1 MPAPRPHRERGYA
14 KLRTPPEKW
23 TPDWLEL
30 MDARFKA
37 MAFVKANLEE
47 LENDLSAG
55 DPSQLSWTQRSL
67 AGHSVW
73 AHTMLEDLERKFARG
88 EEVAIG
94 EWAQLLG
101 VFNRISNTL
110 GLKRV
115 TRMRTISDILP
126 PESKR
131 ATAR

>member
-1 MPAPRPHRERGYA
+1 MPAPRPYRERGYA

-55 DPSQLSWTQRSL
+55 DPSRLSWAQHSL

-73 AHTMLEDLERKFARG
+73 AHTILENMERQFARG
-88 EEVAIG
+88 EDIDVG
-94 EWAQLLG
+94 RFAQLLG
-101 VFNRISNTL
+101 VFNRISVTL
-110 GLKRV
+110 GIQRRQRKIPKLEEYV
-115 TRMRTISDILP
+115 GEQQDQ
-126 PESKR
+126 
-131 ATAR
+131 AA